1 MATLSYQA
9 FILVADQ
16 RGDSA
21 EKPPGWK
28 APRSQSLATTR
39 KLLPIRAGGTIDRRE
54 AENPAEEVVGEAD

>member
-39 KLLPIRAGGTIDRRE
+39 KLLSVRAGGKIDQ
-54 AENPAEEVVGEAD
+54 GEAQHTVEEIVGKGD